1 MKLQRFQT
9 FKVLDENKKLFEHS
23 KLFEHMMF
31 SKCETCFV
39 QLNLKDNDHCWFWW
53 FEWMTTDKNWDGVN
67 LQFEFC
73 QNLAFFQT
81 HVMSQKKS
89 RNLDKDY
96 PKEVAF
102 GFY

>member
-39 QLNLKDNDHCWFWW
+39 KLNLKHNDHCWSWW

-73 QNLAFFQT
+73 QNLAFFKT
-81 HVMSQKKS
+81 HVMSPKKS

-102 GFY
+102 GSY